1 MALKDKVAKVLQE
14 AFDLERIDLADEDG
28 VYGYIVSDCFKK
40 MDSLKRQK
48 AIDKLFREGPV
59 RFTKRELQRILSIA
73 PLTRLEFAS
82 LGPRVG

>member
-1 MALKDKVAKVLQE
+1 MGLKEKVAEVLQKE
-14 AFDLERIDLADEDG
+14 FQPELLHLSDEDG

-59 RFTKRELQRILSIA
+59 RFTKRELQRILAIA

-82 LGPRVG
+82 QGPRVG